1 MGAERNYARFYALL
15 KRLPGAD
22 KETLVYQYT
31 NGRTTHLHE
40 TTLREYD
47 TMCND
52 MERVAGY
59 DERMEAVRKELRR
72 RRSVCL
78 KLMQQ
83 LGVDTTDWARVDDFC
98 RNPRLAGKPFRN
110 IDTEELEDL
119 AVKLRAIKRKGGLKA
134 HPRPLPG
141 EGRSGEIRPGRGVA
155 IVFPI
160 SNIAES

>member
-47 TMCND
+47 TMCNE
-52 MERVAGY
+52 MERVSGEDA
-59 DERMEAVRKELRR
+59 RREAYRKELKR

-78 KLMQQ
+78 KLMQE
-83 LGVDTTDWARVDDFC
+83 LGIDTTDWTRVDDFC
-98 RNPRLAGKPFRN
+98 RHPRIAAKEFRR
-110 IDTEELEDL
+110 ISAEELEAL
-119 AVKLRAIKRKGGLKA
+119 AVKLRAIQRNGGLKSREQKSCEA
-134 HPRPLPG
+134 Q
-141 EGRSGEIRPGRGVA
+141 A
-155 IVFPI
+155 ITVVMNPDGI
-160 SNIAES
+160 LN